1 MIVCICKSIS
11 DRAVRAAREAG
22 ARTLEAVAALTGA
35 GTDCGCCHG
44 EIREKLAEPCEKA
57 VPCVGCTNRPAHGA
71 VPRRA
76 VASGVETP

>member
-44 EIREKLAEPCEKA
+44 EIRETLADPCDKA
-57 VPCVGCTNRPAHGA
+57 APCSGCPNRAAAGA

-76 VASGVETP
+76 AAAGVATP